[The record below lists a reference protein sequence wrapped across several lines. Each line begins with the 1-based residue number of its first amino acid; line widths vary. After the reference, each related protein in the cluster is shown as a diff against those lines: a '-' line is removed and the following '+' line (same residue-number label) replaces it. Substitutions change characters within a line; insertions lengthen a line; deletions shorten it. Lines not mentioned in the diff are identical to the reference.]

1 MPPAHTVR
9 RTAPA
14 AQAAL
19 SAAGLRQLASGGD
32 GWGAPDVLQSLLTI
46 AGPEQSP
53 QPAGGHAPGFKLA
66 STGGGTVSLADLAGK
81 PLVINFWRGDCPP
94 CRAEMP
100 LLQQRVGPQSKV
112 QLVLI
117 NWGEST
123 EAARSFLSRVGINQG
138 SLLDSDLAVALAWV
152 VFRQRRPLVAW
163 LATASLVAIAAEGAL
178 GGVVVANELAS
189 WWVLVHLGL
198 AMIILGFLIA
208 TAVMSLPASTGASE
222 PSFRRLAAVAAA
234 LTYGLLLTGSTVVAS
249 SADEGCRAWPLC
261 ASGFAFDFAGA
272 NAFTM
277 LHRGAVLVIGAVLV
291 YTLIQALRHPATKA
305 AASATLVVLGLQVAV
320 GAGAAVTG
328 AALFNGLHVAMATLV
343 WAGMLSIA
351 LVTLPR
357 ADRRPAL
364 SRLAVD
370 KRPA

>member
-1 MPPAHTVR
+1 MVSVGFFRRLAFLTAFFAYLQIALGGVVR
-9 RTAPA
+9 VTGSGLGCPDWPLCHGRPYPA
-14 AQAAL
+14 ADIH
-19 SAAGLRQLASGGD
+19 SIIEYSHRSVGTITG
-32 GWGAPDVLQSLLTI
+32 VLLI
-46 AGPEQSP
+46 
-53 QPAGGHAPGFKLA
+53 
-66 STGGGTVSLADLAGK
+66 GT
-81 PLVINFWRGDCPP
+81 
-94 CRAEMP
+94 
-100 LLQQRVGPQSKV
+100 
-112 QLVLI
+112 
-117 NWGEST
+117 
-123 EAARSFLSRVGINQG
+123 
-138 SLLDSDLAVALAWV
+138 VALAWV

-189 WWVLVHLGL
+189 WLVLVHLGL

-208 TAVMSLPASTGASE
+208 TAVMSLPASTGASN
-222 PSFRRLAAVAAA
+222 PSFRRLVAVAAA

-277 LHRGAVLVIGAVLV
+277 LHRGAVLVIGAVLL

-305 AASATLVVLGLQVAV
+305 AALATLVVLGLQVAV